1 MELMEIVWIASP
13 LVWVVLTLMGIFL
26 LCLFFAFKRKQWEAI
41 LSIQKFNNLELHFSN
56 LEGMFEKTNQALIE
70 ARLELKAEMEKRS
83 LAEVRCASLDDTEQR
98 LWHKE
103 DEAARFQVETT
114 QLKSLIAELNTKLI
128 EQAKAAQEKTELL
141 SQAHQKLTDSFKALS
156 AEALKSNNQSFL
168 DLATIKLEK
177 FQESAKND
185 LQTRQKAIDET
196 VKPVKESLEKFDL
209 KMQEIER
216 QRTTTYSTL
225 TEQLRS
231 LSSSQSQLQQ
241 ETSNLVKALRMPN
254 VRGRWGEIQLKRVV
268 EMAGMVE
275 HCDFMQQESTSFEEK
290 RLRPDLIIKLPNHK
304 QIVVDS
310 KTPLQGYLESLEATD
325 DRVRLVKLKEHA
337 RQVRTHI
344 AQLSTKAY
352 WEQFTSA
359 PEFVV
364 LFLPGETFF
373 SAALEQDPSL
383 IECGVEQRVILAT
396 PTTLIALLRSVAY
409 GWRQELIAKNAQQIS
424 DLGKN
429 LYERLRVLTT
439 HFEAIRKGLDNTV
452 DAYNKAV
459 GSIES
464 RVLVTARK
472 FKDLG
477 ASSESEIE
485 VLDTIDKTTRALQL
499 EQL

>member
-1 MELMEIVWIASP
+1 
-13 LVWVVLTLMGIFL
+13 
-26 LCLFFAFKRKQWEAI
+26 
-41 LSIQKFNNLELHFSN
+41 
-56 LEGMFEKTNQALIE
+56 
-70 ARLELKAEMEKRS
+70 
-83 LAEVRCASLDDTEQR
+83 
-98 LWHKE
+98 
-103 DEAARFQVETT
+103 
-114 QLKSLIAELNTKLI
+114 
-128 EQAKAAQEKTELL
+128 
-141 SQAHQKLTDSFKALS
+141 
-156 AEALKSNNQSFL
+156 
-168 DLATIKLEK
+168 
-177 FQESAKND
+177 
-185 LQTRQKAIDET
+185 
-196 VKPVKESLEKFDL
+196 
-209 KMQEIER
+209 
-216 QRTTTYSTL
+216 
-225 TEQLRS
+225 
-231 LSSSQSQLQQ
+231 
-241 ETSNLVKALRMPN
+241 
-254 VRGRWGEIQLKRVV
+254 
-268 EMAGMVE
+268 
-275 HCDFMQQESTSFEEK
+275 MQQESTSSDEK
-290 RLRPDLIIKLPNHK
+290 RLRPDLIIKLPNQK

-310 KTPLQGYLESLEATD
+310 KTPLQGYLESLEAGD
-325 DRVRLVKLKEHA
+325 EMVRLIKLKEHA

-383 IECGVEQRVILAT
+383 IECGVDQRVILAT

-424 DLGKN
+424 DLGKG

-472 FKDLG
+472 FRDLG
-477 ASSESEIE
+477 AAGEGEIE